1 MTRLVF
7 MIQSICFFITRIKT
21 SWNISMYVL
30 SLSLPVTRQNLVFS
44 ASGKLKGNMFFHKEA
59 DILLHTSNHSK
70 VELNFAHWFT
80 TFVLLHPNSLYCSI
94 MFPSSAQYVNH
105 SVYLCEIFILIGV
118 WVYIYA
124 ILVNCTTINH
134 SVTLFSLVCAL

>member
-105 SVYLCEIFILIGV
+105 SVFLFV
-118 WVYIYA
+118 WFFFQFAYEYTFM
-124 ILVNCTTINH
+124 L
-134 SVTLFSLVCAL
+134 SW